1 MKTLVKIGILIEFT
15 LGFASVFFLW
25 VLALLMSPMSLVNIV
40 TGSPP
45 DHIIVLPL
53 LVFLGGLGLWGV
65 SQLTIKLVRPSFHF
79 KDARRI
85 KFFLIA
91 SLSALCFFGY
101 LVNISSTKGIAI
113 ILLPVIVTVHFCYL
127 SRGYLWGKQLTKHSN
142 GQNAECDVSDNP
154 WL

>member
-25 VLALLMSPMSLVNIV
+25 VFALLISPMSLVNTIE
-40 TGSPP
+40 GSAP

-65 SQLTIKLVRPSFHF
+65 SQLTIKLVRPSFHL
-79 KDARRI
+79 KNARRI

-91 SLSALCFFGY
+91 GLSALSFFGY

-113 ILLPVIVTVHFCYL
+113 ILLPAIVTVHFCYL
-127 SRGYLWGKQLTKHSN
+127 SRGYLWGNTVNKK
-142 GQNAECDVSDNP
+142 VK
-154 WL
+154 